1 MMQVHFVNSIPRGDA
16 IQDGH
21 LYISL
26 KYNMTSH
33 RCASGCGQL
42 VPLPLS
48 PSDWSLI
55 YNGDSVS
62 LSPSIGN
69 GILDCHSHYFIQNSQ
84 IVWASDISTT
94 QAQQQQISDAELSRR
109 QMAIRIENTKK
120 GSLFKRVAAWLRA
133 LLKRS

>member
-1 MMQVHFVNSIPRGDA
+1 MQVHFVDTIPKADA
-16 IQDGH
+16 IQDDH

-48 PSDWSLI
+48 PADWSLS
-55 YNGDSVS
+55 YNGDTVS

-69 GILDCHSHYFIQNSQ
+69 GVLACHSHYFIRNSQ
-84 IVWASDISTT
+84 VVWASDMSAS
-94 QAQQQQISDAELSRR
+94 QAQQQQATDTE
-109 QMAIRIENTKK
+109 
-120 GSLFKRVAAWLRA
+120 
-133 LLKRS
+133 LLKRQMDERAEKRRKQPLIKRVVAWFQHLLGYR

>member
-1 MMQVHFVNSIPRGDA
+1 MQVHFVEAIPKPDA

-48 PSDWSLI
+48 PADWSLS
-55 YNGDSVS
+55 YNGDTVS

-69 GILDCHSHYFIQNSQ
+69 GVLACRSHYFIRDSK
-84 IVWASDISTT
+84 VVCASDMSSA
-94 QAQQQQISDAELSRR
+94 QAQQQQAVDSERLKQHMEDRDKER
-109 QMAIRIENTKK
+109 QATSFTQRIITWVKDR
-120 GSLFKRVAAWLRA
+120 F
-133 LLKRS
+133 

>member
-1 MMQVHFVNSIPRGDA
+1 MQVHFVDAIPKADA
-16 IQDGH
+16 IQDDH

-48 PSDWSLI
+48 PADWSLS
-55 YNGDSVS
+55 YDGDTVS

-69 GILDCHSHYFIQNSQ
+69 GVLACHSHYFIRNSQ
-84 IVWASDISTT
+84 VVWASDMSAT
-94 QAQQQQISDAELSRR
+94 QAQQQQATDMELLRQQMDERAEKRR
-109 QMAIRIENTKK
+109 KQ
-120 GSLFKRVAAWLRA
+120 SLIKRVVAWFQHLIRH
-133 LLKRS
+133 R

>member
-1 MMQVHFVNSIPRGDA
+1 MQVHFLDAIPKADA

-33 RCASGCGQL
+33 RCPSGCDQL

-48 PSDWSLI
+48 PADWSLT
-55 YNGDSVS
+55 YNGDTVS

-69 GILDCHSHYFIQNSQ
+69 GVLACHSHYFIQDSQ
-84 IVWASDISTT
+84 VVWASDMSV
-94 QAQQQQISDAELSRR
+94 AQSRQYQTADTELLRR
-109 QMAIRIENTKK
+109 QMDERAEKK
-120 GSLFKRVAAWLRA
+120 QKQPLIKRVVSWLNG
-133 LLKRS
+133 LLRWR

>member
-1 MMQVHFVNSIPRGDA
+1 MQVHFVDVIPKA
-16 IQDGH
+16 EVIQYGH

-48 PSDWSLI
+48 PADWSLS
-55 YNGDSVS
+55 YNGDTVS

-69 GILDCHSHYFIQNSQ
+69 GVLACHSHYFIKNSKV
-84 IVWASDISTT
+84 VWASDMSSA
-94 QAQQQQISDAELSRR
+94 QAQQQQAVDAER
-109 QMAIRIENTKK
+109 
-120 GSLFKRVAAWLRA
+120 
-133 LLKRS
+133 LKRHMEDRSKVRQAQSFVQRIITWVKDRF

>member
-1 MMQVHFVNSIPRGDA
+1 MQVHFVDAIPKADA
-16 IQDGH
+16 IQDDH

-48 PSDWSLI
+48 PADWSLS
-55 YNGDSVS
+55 YDGDTVS

-69 GILDCHSHYFIQNSQ
+69 GVLACHSHYFIRNSQ
-84 IVWASDISTT
+84 VVWASDMSAAQTR
-94 QAQQQQISDAELSRR
+94 QQQTTDMELLRQQMDERAEKRR
-109 QMAIRIENTKK
+109 KQPLI
-120 GSLFKRVAAWLRA
+120 KRVVAWFQH
-133 LLKRS
+133 LLGYR